1 MTALTQYE
9 RLEAAGLWRVGPE
22 DQRRAVIVSVGD
34 ATLTITD
41 MNERPLTH
49 WSLAAIERQNPGQ
62 FPAIYHPDGDPEETL
77 ELTQDEDAMI
87 EAIEKLRSAIA
98 RARPRPGR
106 VRLLSVV
113 VTVALLAALIFL
125 WLPGAMLRHT
135 VTVVPDIQRK
145 AIGQAL
151 LGRIERVSGPVC
163 NTAEAAPVLERLAR
177 RTGARQ
183 LAIMSS
189 GIVPSLNLPGGII
202 LLNRSLIEDHEDPA
216 VAAGAI
222 LVELARARETD
233 PLAELLEQGGT
244 LSTFRLLTT
253 GTPAR
258 ETLDHYA
265 ERSLGT
271 ARPELPEA
279 AVLNMFAQAAIP
291 STPYAYSLDLTGE
304 TVLGLIEADPMAGR
318 LIEPVLS
325 DRDWVQL
332 QNICGN

>member
-9 RLEAAGLWRVGPE
+9 RLEAAGLWRGDPDE
-22 DQRRAVIVSVGD
+22 QRRDVIVSVGD

-41 MNERPLTH
+41 MNDRPLTH

-62 FPAIYHPDGDPEETL
+62 FPAVYHPDGDPGETL
-77 ELTQDEDAMI
+77 ELAQDESAMI
-87 EAIEKLRSAIA
+87 DAIETLRNAIA

-106 VRLLSVV
+106 VRL
-113 VTVALLAALIFL
+113 VTVLTTVILLAALVFL

-135 VTVVPDIQRK
+135 VNVVPDIQRK

-163 NTAEAAPVLERLAR
+163 NTAEAAPVLARLAR

-183 LAIMSS
+183 VFIMSS
-189 GIVPSLNLPGGII
+189 GIIPSLNLPGGII

-222 LVELARARETD
+222 LVELARAEAKD
-233 PLAELLEQGGT
+233 PLADLLEQGGS

-253 GTPAR
+253 GAPRR
-258 ETLDHYA
+258 ETLDYFA

-271 ARPELPEA
+271 ARPAIAHEV
-279 AVLNMFAQAAIP
+279 VLGLFARTAIP

-318 LIEPVLS
+318 HVDPVLS

-332 QNICGN
+332 QNICSN